1 VECVSPRS
9 TDEDM
14 SADEQWRVKRE
25 VDVDVGVDVDH
36 HVVMR
41 RPVRRRRVGAA
52 STASRT
58 VYVDGTGTPAPGV
71 VYKPSDVD
79 VASTVFD
86 DVGTVVALDAGASS
100 PISTNGG
107 DPTDVMGDPLSLNAL
122 PYVHGDAGSSES
134 FDNVADVQRFDTLLL
149 PRLPTDGLDA
159 TWALEPIDASLFAL
173 DTCM

>member
-1 VECVSPRS
+1 
-9 TDEDM
+9 M

-52 STASRT
+52 SAASRT

-122 PYVHGDAGSSES
+122 PYVHGDAGSPELLP
-134 FDNVADVQRFDTLLL
+134 FDGIADVKFFDTLSDPLL
-149 PRLPTDGLDA
+149 PVDGLDA
-159 TWALEPIDASLFAL
+159 TWALEPIDTSVFAL
-173 DTCM
+173 DLCM